1 MQQPRSSSS
10 SVPLDSSLIHPSSTT
25 STRNQLT
32 DFRSVC
38 SFPHPHLQLS
48 GPSLSRLPQTL
59 PQEGEVFVSG
69 ACVSSG
75 YFEDPVGTAAAFGV
89 RGFRSGDL
97 GRWERSQRS
106 GRTLMVLGRPME
118 FSDPFWIRNQ
128 ACSVTGAN
136 GTCFYL
142 IWFSMDI
149 SMVLVLSSAPYGRIP
164 IPEFFIIGARPDA
177 RCNQLV
183 KLRGQ
188 RVELNSVQLA
198 LTSLELAQLAQ
209 LAAPSPEGCSP
220 ELWGSPKLLGFSG
233 RLSNRTQQW
242 WRCAVNN
249 KAMGGFEER
258 HRV

>member
-25 STRNQLT
+25 STRNQPT

-48 GPSLSRLPQTL
+48 GPSRTTRTL

-118 FSDPFWIRNQ
+118 GGFLFGSEIKHAP
-128 ACSVTGAN
+128 VTGAN

-149 SMVLVLSSAPYGRIP
+149 SIVLVLSSAPYGRIP
-164 IPEFFIIGARPDA
+164 QEFFIIGA
-177 RCNQLV
+177 
-183 KLRGQ
+183 
-188 RVELNSVQLA
+188 
-198 LTSLELAQLAQ
+198 
-209 LAAPSPEGCSP
+209 
-220 ELWGSPKLLGFSG
+220 
-233 RLSNRTQQW
+233 
-242 WRCAVNN
+242 
-249 KAMGGFEER
+249 
-258 HRV
+258 